1 MPMDLYH
8 SANVVRVVDPDT
20 ITADKAADNY
30 VDMQGYQEGALI
42 IIAVGATGDTIDAD
56 NYIVHKVTECETSG
70 GSYTAVP
77 RTNIMSAIAAGTAGE
92 ISLVNAATHTV
103 DSVIHAHVRPTM
115 RYIKVSA
122 DVTGTHTNGTPQSI
136 TVVRL
141 GKKYQ
146 PATA

>member
-1 MPMDLYH
+1 MRDDLYH
-8 SANVVRVVDPDT
+8 SASPVRVVDPDT
-20 ITADKAADNY
+20 VTADKAADNY
-30 VDMQGYQEGALI
+30 VDMLGYESALI
-42 IIAVGATGDTIDAD
+42 LITVGATGDTIDAN
-56 NYIVHKVTECETSG
+56 NYIAHKVEECDTSG
-70 GSYTAVP
+70 GSYTAVA
-77 RTNIMSAIAAGTAGE
+77 RSNIMSGIAAGTAGE

-115 RYIKVSA
+115 RYLKIRA

-136 TVVRL
+136 CVVRL